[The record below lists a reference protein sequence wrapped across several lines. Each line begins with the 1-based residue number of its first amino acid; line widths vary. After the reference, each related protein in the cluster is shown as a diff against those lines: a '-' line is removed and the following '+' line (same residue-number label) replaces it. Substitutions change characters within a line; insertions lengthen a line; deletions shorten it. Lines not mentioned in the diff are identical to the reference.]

1 MNLQHNLAKIQAD
14 AIPEHYEAELEI
26 NDIPQNAQWRVPG
39 PGDCKLY
46 LFIEGCS
53 EQSVKRGKAEL
64 KRKLGEIMNQ
74 ALSLPAGT
82 RQRRYQLFKRCG
94 RGAIFQFKGMYVFQN
109 LLAHVVFLFV
119 FMWVL

>member
-1 MNLQHNLAKIQAD
+1 MIFPRMPNGEGQYFPLGK
-14 AIPEHYEAELEI
+14 
-26 NDIPQNAQWRVPG
+26 VPG

-82 RQRRYQLFKRCG
+82 RQRRYQV
-94 RGAIFQFKGMYVFQN
+94 M
-109 LLAHVVFLFV
+109 
-119 FMWVL
+119 